1 MALDGGTTFWRALL
15 AFLVLPGVVALAV
28 PVLIASRRLVEGPFS
43 PIGLIPLVAGIGLL
57 FWCIRDFYVVGKGTL
72 APWQPP
78 KRLVTTNLYR
88 FSRNP
93 MYVAVTL
100 VLLGWAI
107 VFRSWGLLLYALCV
121 MVAFHLRVVFVE
133 EPWLLQTHAN
143 EWKRY
148 ASTVP
153 RWMFRSRRAVV
164 LTCLGLAIALPI
176 AGLIY
181 ETIAEAR
188 ASREFP
194 PPGTMVDVGGRRL
207 HLICIG
213 EGAPTVIFE
222 SSGFGSSLSSE
233 AARQRLAARTTVCSY
248 DRRGRGWSDP
258 APGVATA
265 GALARDL
272 GVLQDRAKLKWPFV
286 LVASSIGGLTAE
298 MFTRQYPER
307 VAGLVYLDAA
317 NSIFVPR
324 LASYAGLI
332 SVAACGM
339 GALAQVGV
347 IRLLDPFAIGAE
359 SDDARRGAA
368 ITYSAKAWSSMC
380 AMARG
385 LRTTRQEFE
394 QAPPLPAHLPLT
406 ALSASSPVDLAPP
419 AVLRVIDADAIMA
432 ETEKAHREIASRSTR
447 GTWKKVPDSTH
458 LIGSSQPEAVVEAV
472 FDLLEQLEP

>member
-1 MALDGGTTFWRALL
+1 MFWRALL
-15 AFLVLPGVVALAV
+15 AFLALPGVVAFAV
-28 PVLIASRRLVEGPFS
+28 PLLIAGRRVVEGPFS
-43 PIGLIPLVAGIGLL
+43 AIGLIPLVAGSGLL
-57 FWCIRDFYVVGKGTL
+57 FLCIRDFFVLGKGTL

-78 KRLVTTNLYR
+78 SRLVTTNLYR

-107 VFRSWGLLLYALCV
+107 VFRSWGLLLYALAV
-121 MVAFHLRVVFVE
+121 MTAFHLRVVFVE
-133 EPWLLQTHAN
+133 EPWLLQTHAR

-148 ASTVP
+148 TATVP
-153 RWMFRSRRAVV
+153 RWAFRSRRALV
-164 LTCLGLAIALPI
+164 LSYLGLAVALVI

-181 ETIAEAR
+181 ETVAEAQ

-194 PPGTMVDVGGRRL
+194 PPGTMIDVGGRRL

-222 SSGFGSSLSSE
+222 SSGFGSSLSAE
-233 AARQRLAARTTVCSY
+233 AARQRLASRTTVCSY

-258 APGVATA
+258 APGAVTV
-265 GALARDL
+265 GDLARDL

-298 MFTRQYPER
+298 MFARQYPER
-307 VAGLVYLDAA
+307 VAGLVYVDAA
-317 NSIFVPR
+317 NSIIVPR
-324 LASYAGLI
+324 LASYAGLL
-332 SVAACGM
+332 SVAACGL
-339 GALAQVGV
+339 GAFAQVGV
-347 IRLLDPFAIGAE
+347 IRLLDPFAIGEE

-385 LRTTRQEFE
+385 LQTTRQEFE

-406 ALSASSPVDLAPP
+406 ALTASSPDELAPP

-432 ETEKAHREIASRSTR
+432 EKEKAHREIALRSTR
-447 GTWKKVPDSTH
+447 GTWRKVPDSTH
-458 LIGSSQPEAVVEAV
+458 LIASSQPEAVVEAV
-472 FDLLEQLEP
+472 MDLLDQLPR

>member
-1 MALDGGTTFWRALL
+1 LSSTFGRALL
-15 AFLVLPGVVALAV
+15 AFLALPGVVAFAV
-28 PVLIASRRLVEGPFS
+28 PLFIAGRRLVEGPFS
-43 PIGLIPLVAGIGLL
+43 PIGLIPLVAGIALL

-121 MVAFHLRVVFVE
+121 MAAFHLRVVFHE
-133 EPWLLQTHAN
+133 EPFLLRTHGG

-148 ASTVP
+148 VATVP
-153 RWMFRSRRAVV
+153 RWVFRSRRAVL
-164 LTCLGLAIALPI
+164 LTCLAVAIALPI

-181 ETIAEAR
+181 ETVAEAS

-194 PPGTMVDVGGRRL
+194 APGTMVDVGGRRL

-213 EGAPTVIFE
+213 EGTPTVIFE
-222 SSGFGSSLSSE
+222 SSGFGSALSSE

-258 APGVATA
+258 APGATTV
-265 GALARDL
+265 GDLARDL

-298 MFTRQYPER
+298 MFARQYPER
-307 VAGLVYLDAA
+307 VAGLVYVDAA
-317 NSIFVPR
+317 NSILLPR
-324 LASYAGLI
+324 RASYAGLI

-385 LRTTRQEFE
+385 LRATIQEFE
-394 QAPPLPAHLPLT
+394 RAPPLLADLPLT
-406 ALSASSPVDLAPP
+406 ALSASSVAELAPP
-419 AVLRVIDADAIMA
+419 AVLRFIDADALMA

-458 LIGSSQPEAVVEAV
+458 LIASSQPEAVAEAV
-472 FDLLEQLEP
+472 MDMLDQIAR